1 MKIKRIN
8 IHAGHA
14 KQGNK
19 YSGAS
24 KYLNES
30 TEARLVVNKA
40 NEILRANGI
49 TVKNCTV
56 DSGKSQKH
64 ILEQILSLS
73 SITADLDVSVH
84 FNSSALPTSNGVEVC
99 VYGKNS
105 KALPY
110 AQAVLKNIASLGFKN
125 RGIKCRPDLYVLRE
139 SPRPAMLIECCFV
152 SSKKDYALYDA
163 EKMAK
168 AIANGILGMAQKE
181 SASIPKTTTASKSK
195 YFYFEGLE
203 YSPVFNAD
211 FYYNKYQDLQ
221 IYVGKSPEL
230 LFEHF
235 KNHGM
240 AERRVASAEFDV
252 NVYYGKYEDLRK
264 TYGENYPEYYKH
276 YLAFGIKEGR
286 TAK

>member
-1 MKIKRIN
+1 MNISRIN

-49 TVKNCTV
+49 VVKNCTV
-56 DSGKSQKH
+56 DCGKSQKH
-64 ILEQILSLS
+64 ILEQIMSLCS
-73 SITADLDVSVH
+73 FTADLDVSVH
-84 FNSSALPTSNGVEVC
+84 FNSSALPTANGVEVC
-99 VYGKNS
+99 VYGKKS

-125 RGIKCRPDLYVLRE
+125 RGIKYRPDLYVLRE

-168 AIANGILGMAQKE
+168 AIANGILGMAQK
-181 SASIPKTTTASKSK
+181 APQTTPAQKPQ

-203 YSPVFNAD
+203 YSPVFDAD
-211 FYYNKYQDLQ
+211 FYYNKYEDLQ
-221 IYVGKSPEL
+221 RFVGKSPEL
-230 LFEHF
+230 LFNHF
-235 KNHGM
+235 KTHGM
-240 AERRVASAEFDV
+240 AESRVASSEFDV
-252 NVYYGKYEDLRK
+252 NIYYGKYADLREE
-264 TYGENYPEYYKH
+264 YEENYPEYYKH
-276 YLAFGIKEGR
+276 YLAFGKKEGR